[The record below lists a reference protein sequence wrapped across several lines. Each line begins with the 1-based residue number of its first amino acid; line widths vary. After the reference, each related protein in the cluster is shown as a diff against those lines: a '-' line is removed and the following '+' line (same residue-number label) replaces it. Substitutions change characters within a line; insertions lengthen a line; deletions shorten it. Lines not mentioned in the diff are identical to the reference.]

1 MYLHLSN
8 IQSCILIFIFDLL
21 FANLIGSRKHK
32 FKGLN
37 RGKRRNTKNIEIRQ
51 EHWTTIGAKKRAEE
65 GYLSITNRKK
75 TIKRLQFAKLW
86 LLKNICVSFE
96 SLYF

>member
-8 IQSCILIFIFDLL
+8 ITQSFILIFIFDLL

-37 RGKRRNTKNIEIRQ
+37 RGKRKTPKILKSEKQ
-51 EHWTTIGAKKRAEE
+51 EHGTTIGAKKRAEE

-75 TIKRLQFAKLW
+75 TLKRLKFAKLW
-86 LLKNICVSFE
+86 LPKICGMQK
-96 SLYF
+96 